1 LAVVLKRGD
10 EASLSIRVHFWLLFS
25 ENPQWRYFL
34 QSLISVA
41 WWEAQGKFFLKEN
54 RLF

>member
-25 ENPQWRYFL
+25 EKIRNGEIFCNQE
-34 QSLISVA
+34 SV
-41 WWEAQGKFFLKEN
+41 
-54 RLF
+54 